1 MMKYRLIC
9 LFVTIAAGICLAPAQ
24 NSKVRA
30 SSAKPGP
37 DPLQAATKPLT
48 PKSAMPSHRK
58 SSVAVPSASTSG
70 RNTTAELTRMERQ
83 NGKASGSKSG
93 DKGPAKSSSVRKST
107 ETSAGSGPEINSKY
121 QKPVG
126 GLKASTPGANAPNS
140 STPRVTKKN

>member
-1 MMKYRLIC
+1 MMKYRFVC
-9 LFVTIAAGICLAPAQ
+9 LFVTIAAGLCLAPAQ

-30 SSAKPGP
+30 SSATPHP

-58 SSVAVPSASTSG
+58 SSVAVPPASTSG

-83 NGKASGSKSG
+83 NGKASGSKGG
-93 DKGPAKSSSVRKST
+93 DKGPAKSSSVRKSADP
-107 ETSAGSGPEINSKY
+107 SAGSGPGINSKY

-126 GLKASTPGANAPNS
+126 GLKASTPGANTASS
-140 STPRVTKKN
+140 STPRVKKN

>member
-1 MMKYRLIC
+1 MMKYRLVC
-9 LFVTIAAGICLAPAQ
+9 LFVTMAAGICLAPAQ
-24 NSKVRA
+24 NSNVRA

-58 SSVAVPSASTSG
+58 SSVAMPPASTSG
-70 RNTTAELTRMERQ
+70 KNTTADLTRMERQ

-93 DKGPAKSSSVRKST
+93 DKGPAKGSSVRKSAD
-107 ETSAGSGPEINSKY
+107 TSAGSGSGINFKY

-126 GLKASTPGANAPNS
+126 GLKASTPGANSANS
-140 STPRVTKKN
+140 STPRVKKN